1 MTLTE
6 AYEAII
12 KLSKPKPKKFK
23 RYGEMCH
30 GDERETSANTG
41 REAKL
46 DALPAAWKKLIPDCV
61 SDMH

>member
-6 AYEAII
+6 AYEAMI
-12 KLSKPKPKKFK
+12 KLSQQKKLK

-41 REAKL
+41 RETKL
-46 DALPAAWKKLIPDCV
+46 DTLPAVWQKLIPDCV
-61 SDMH
+61 SDIH